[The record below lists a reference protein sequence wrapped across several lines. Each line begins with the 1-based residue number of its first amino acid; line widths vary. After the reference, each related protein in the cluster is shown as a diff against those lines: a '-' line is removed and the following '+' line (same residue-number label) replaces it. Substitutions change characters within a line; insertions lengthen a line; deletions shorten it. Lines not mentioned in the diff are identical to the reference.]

1 MNPKYDLAITQTHIS
16 TLQNVIAR
24 MSNYS
29 LNSKTWAVTL
39 LTGLIVIL
47 MDQSKICYYWISFI
61 PITLFFL
68 LDCYYLGLEKAFRD
82 IYNEF
87 LSDLSSDKEIDAILK
102 FSLKGRRFQ
111 NFLKSF
117 ISFSTTPYYVA
128 LYATV
133 LTIKCVFTK

>member
-61 PITLFFL
+61 PITLFFFIRL
-68 LDCYYLGLEKAFRD
+68 LLLR
-82 IYNEF
+82 I
-87 LSDLSSDKEIDAILK
+87 
-102 FSLKGRRFQ
+102 R
-111 NFLKSF
+111 KS
-117 ISFSTTPYYVA
+117 IS
-128 LYATV
+128 
-133 LTIKCVFTK
+133 